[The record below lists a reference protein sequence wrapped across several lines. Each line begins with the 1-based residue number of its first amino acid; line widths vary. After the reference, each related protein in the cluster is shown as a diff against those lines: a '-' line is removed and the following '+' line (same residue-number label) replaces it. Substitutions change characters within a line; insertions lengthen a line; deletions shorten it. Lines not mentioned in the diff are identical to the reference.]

1 MQPNMNGVGGTPFAS
16 NIQVNNV
23 NGQKDINEN
32 GFDTDSFIKILTA
45 IVSGF
50 NDTVMN
56 LEGGLFAGKDSQP
69 ITVDDVSK
77 GLFVGNDGNVV
88 TGDALSG
95 ILQQMISQMQ
105 LIGVS
110 QPVIAINQDN
120 QKTIEV
126 PNNLTSQIHV
136 NVNGNTALVNFIMKS
151 EDGMQ
156 KVKVHTNTNSNANSD
171 GNAFVQIKAMAD
183 TVNGQ
188 EFQKALSV
196 EGQASSVEH
205 KALSVEGQASV
216 AKLSHDAGLT
226 TLDAQRTTHN
236 ANMHIKTT
244 MQKAL
249 SVEGQASDIEHKAL
263 SVERGEWS
271 VESQVSD
278 AKLSHNA
285 GRTTHDAIASA
296 SQLYNTPYVK
306 NDSAIVVKE
315 PIHVSRLHELGEV
328 MEKTVKAGDKH
339 LIIKIEPP
347 DLGSIQIKLR
357 MDNGMLRADLKV
369 DSPVVK
375 DLFSMAIP
383 QIKTSL
389 EDSGIKVSDFFV
401 DVKEDYYSDG
411 RRQQDDTNQ
420 QQHKQNKG
428 SKFQFF
434 DYFA

>member
-1 MQPNMNGVGGTPFAS
+1 MFTNIMQPNMNGVGGTPFAS
-16 NIQVNNV
+16 NIQVNNI
-23 NGQKDINEN
+23 NGQN

-188 EFQKALSV
+188 EFQNIIPKKDKGDSPFLKEGLSPLSNSASDKTS
-196 EGQASSVEH
+196 QSSVLEN
-205 KALSVEGQASV
+205 AS
-216 AKLSHDAGLT
+216 ATIRNIGNDQH
-226 TLDAQRTTHN
+226 
-236 ANMHIKTT
+236 MHIKTT
-244 MQKAL
+244 L
-249 SVEGQASDIEHKAL
+249 SKKDLEFNFSILNKKEIEPA
-263 SVERGEWS
+263 VNI
-271 VESQVSD
+271 SD
-278 AKLSHNA
+278 AK
-285 GRTTHDAIASA
+285 THLVVNERDGGMIASA
-296 SQLYNTPYVK
+296 SHLYNAPYVK

-428 SKFQFF
+428 SKSQFF

>member
-1 MQPNMNGVGGTPFAS
+1 MFTNIMQPNMNGVGGTPFAS
-16 NIQVNNV
+16 NIQVNNI
-23 NGQKDINEN
+23 NGQN

-88 TGDALSG
+88 AGETLSG

-126 PNNLTSQIHV
+126 PNNPTSQIHV

-156 KVKVHTNTNSNANSD
+156 KVKVHTNDNFNANSD
-171 GNAFVQIKAMAD
+171 GNAFVQIKTMAD

-188 EFQKALSV
+188 EFQNIIPKNDKGDSPFLKEGMSPLSNS
-196 EGQASSVEH
+196 ASAMIRNIGNDQH
-205 KALSVEGQASV
+205 
-216 AKLSHDAGLT
+216 
-226 TLDAQRTTHN
+226 
-236 ANMHIKTT
+236 MHIKTT
-244 MQKAL
+244 L
-249 SVEGQASDIEHKAL
+249 SKKDLEFNFSILNKKEIEPA
-263 SVERGEWS
+263 VNI
-271 VESQVSD
+271 SD
-278 AKLSHNA
+278 AK
-285 GRTTHDAIASA
+285 THLVVNEKDGGMIASA
-296 SQLYNTPYVK
+296 SHLYNAPYVK

-315 PIHVSRLHELGEV
+315 PIHISRLHELGEV

-347 DLGSIQIKLR
+347 DLGSIQIKLG

-369 DSPVVK
+369 DSPAVK

-428 SKFQFF
+428 SKSQFF